1 MIQESEIYR
10 RVRTERAALN
20 SSMSTEQKETVT
32 VCCTDVVLVKSRYN
46 NTERRMCRVS
56 RKVKCSRM

>member
-20 SSMSTEQKETVT
+20 SSMSTEEEET